1 MKVPEKFRANP
12 TIDVRRYKCP
22 TKFRRILFVM
32 QDDPLR
38 CPYIAFTQWDYK
50 VLKASFI
57 ILCQISIYLYKS
69 RLIKWV

>member
-1 MKVPEKFRANP
+1 MSDENV
-12 TIDVRRYKCP
+12 
-22 TKFRRILFVM
+22 RILFVM